1 MLAVELPSAH
11 AGQQRTWRCH
21 AAVAV
26 IRRIEIDEPFVTN
39 LVAIGRKARLANDEL
54 QLVLERGQ
62 IARDLCIK
70 ALSQR
75 HRSVEYVLR
84 WHAPGIGLDL
94 QSLVMPPAV
103 LTHALDILVGER
115 LPRCVFVERE
125 LVIEQRG
132 LQLNESGNLAIN
144 ARALR
149 ILERCAER
157 HQQVAEGVVA

>member
-11 AGQQRTWRCH
+11 AGQERTWRCH

-26 IRRIEIDEPFVTN
+26 IRRIEIDESFVTN

-75 HRSVEYVLR
+75 HRAVEYVLR
-84 WHAPGIGLDL
+84 WHAPGIRLDL
-94 QSLVMPPAV
+94 QSLVVPPAV
-103 LTHALDILVGER
+103 LTDALDILVGER
-115 LPRCVFVERE
+115 LPRCVFVERK
-125 LVIEQRG
+125 LVVEQSG
-132 LQLNESGNLAIN
+132 LQLNESRKSRHQC
-144 ARALR
+144 ARAG

-157 HQQVAEGVVA
+157 